1 MEKDLLKPF
10 LNGNQNISQIIQ
22 NRINKSKNLKIALC
36 SIPEMGHC
44 LPLIHIG
51 EELLNR
57 GHEVYFISGN
67 IAKET
72 HLKSMTD

>member
-51 EELLNR
+51 EEL
-57 GHEVYFISGN
+57 
-67 IAKET
+67 
-72 HLKSMTD
+72 